1 MIASLVCTLA
11 CLEWHRWDE
20 NFSWSILDILNCI
33 SFHQQKLIPWNYPLV
48 NERRNGNHCIFF
60 NSFQQVRHLLSWWI
74 FHMVIASF
82 SFHCE
87 MGWALAEVWGIG
99 ASLQRIGC
107 FWEVMSKPSKGAAW
121 MTEILNGWSPD
132 AEDFKGDGKLD
143 LGAAA
148 TRHCCYMK
156 RDGRQGDN
164 GCERPPRAF

>member
-11 CLEWHRWDE
+11 CLEWHGWDE
-20 NFSWSILDILNCI
+20 NFSWSTLDILSCI

-60 NSFQQVRHLLSWWI
+60 NSFQEVRHLLSWWI

-99 ASLQRIGC
+99 TSLQRIGC

-121 MTEILNGWSPD
+121 MTEILND
-132 AEDFKGDGKLD
+132 EV
-143 LGAAA
+143 GALMQ
-148 TRHCCYMK
+148 RISKEM
-156 RDGRQGDN
+156 
-164 GCERPPRAF
+164 ESLI